1 MLSVLVMAVETLTRN
16 LRPTPLLGSTLGVR
30 KAKGTLVQAD
40 EDRAPTAVI
49 LALAVPESSAML
61 LFDALT
67 RSIFTAPTAAP
78 EVFLCQQFPRYTVLG
93 LRLLEVPLLPVEGEV
108 TPNTWAILESVEP
121 SPLKRSDLPL
131 LR

>member
-49 LALAVPESSAML
+49 LALAVPASSAML

-67 RSIFTAPTAAP
+67 RSIFTAPAGAR
-78 EVFLCQQFPRYTVLG
+78 EVSLSQRSQGKPGLG
-93 LRLLEVPLLPVEGEV
+93 WGLGEGPLPPGGGEGPLPV
-108 TPNTWAILESVEP
+108 AS
-121 SPLKRSDLPL
+121 SPARF
-131 LR
+131 

>member
-49 LALAVPESSAML
+49 LALAVPPSSAML

-67 RSIFTAPTAAP
+67 RSIFTAPAAAP
-78 EVFLCQQFPRYTVLG
+78 EVFLSQQFPRKTGLG
-93 LRLLEVPLLPVEGEV
+93 WSLLPL
-108 TPNTWAILESVEP
+108 PQ
-121 SPLKRSDLPL
+121 SPLGEQAAANT
-131 LR
+131 